1 MSNQPPETN
10 DALNEYRGYYGITI
24 PKEVYEAAQTLHIY
38 FEKQMMQGWEFLS
51 VADRRLITKFKRER
65 DEARKY
71 WGTES
76 MNAAQFFGEKTKAI
90 YERDKAREALREAR
104 EALRELWQSAD
115 AYLPACDPETLKRWR
130 KAAGW
135 KAAK

>member
-1 MSNQPPETN
+1 MSDS
-10 DALNEYRGYYGITI
+10 DAEKAKSRAEWLHRHMAPRDWIVLTAFEVATI
-24 PKEVYEAAQTLHIY
+24 RAELAV
-38 FEKQMMQGWEFLS
+38 
-51 VADRRLITKFKRER
+51 VKRER
-65 DEARKY
+65 DEA
-71 WGTES
+71 
-76 MNAAQFFGEKTKAI
+76 
-90 YERDKAREALREAR
+90 L